1 MMAMKKLYKTLLALP
16 FAGCLVVGASQA
28 QEVKELN
35 FGIISTESSQNLK
48 NKWEPLLADMS
59 RKTGY
64 KVKSFFAPD
73 YAGIIQGMRFNK
85 VDLALF
91 GNNSA
96 MEAVDRANGEVIYQ
110 LVNKEGQPGYWSLL
124 ITHKDSP
131 VNSVEQMLAQAENL
145 NFGNGDPNSTSG
157 YQVPGYYVFAKNNV
171 EPNKIFKR
179 SLNGNHEVNALS
191 VANKQLDVA
200 TFNTGAMDRLS
211 RSHPEKAE
219 KLKVIW
225 QSPLIPDNPIVWRA
239 DLPDETKLV
248 IKTFFD
254 TYGDEAAELQLLNG
268 MNLSKFKASSND
280 QLLPIRQLDLFQ
292 QRSAIATDA
301 RLSQQQ
307 KREKTALLDAELEK
321 ISLRMQ
327 ALEKNQS

>member
-110 LVNKEGQPGYWSLL
+110 LVNKEG
-124 ITHKDSP
+124 
-131 VNSVEQMLAQAENL
+131 
-145 NFGNGDPNSTSG
+145 
-157 YQVPGYYVFAKNNV
+157 
-171 EPNKIFKR
+171 
-179 SLNGNHEVNALS
+179 
-191 VANKQLDVA
+191 
-200 TFNTGAMDRLS
+200 
-211 RSHPEKAE
+211 
-219 KLKVIW
+219 
-225 QSPLIPDNPIVWRA
+225 
-239 DLPDETKLV
+239 
-248 IKTFFD
+248 
-254 TYGDEAAELQLLNG
+254 
-268 MNLSKFKASSND
+268 
-280 QLLPIRQLDLFQ
+280 
-292 QRSAIATDA
+292 
-301 RLSQQQ
+301 
-307 KREKTALLDAELEK
+307 
-321 ISLRMQ
+321 
-327 ALEKNQS
+327 

>member
-1 MMAMKKLYKTLLALP
+1 MMAMKNLCKTLMLFP
-16 FAGCLVVGASQA
+16 FTASLIMGVAQA

-64 KVKSFFAPD
+64 KVKGFFAPD

-96 MEAVDRANGEVIYQ
+96 MEAIDRAKGEVIYQ

-124 ITHKDSP
+124 ITHTDSP
-131 VNSVEQMLAQAENL
+131 INSVEDMLAQAKNL

-157 YQVPGYYVFAKNNV
+157 YLVPGYYVFAQNNV

-179 SLNGNHEVNALS
+179 SMNGNHEINALS

-200 TFNTGAMDRLS
+200 TFNTGGMGRLKK
-211 RSHPEKAE
+211 SHPDKAE
-219 KLKVIW
+219 QLKVIW
-225 QSPLIPDNPIVWRA
+225 QSPLIPDNPIVWRT
-239 DLPDETKLV
+239 DISDEEKGA
-248 IKTFFD
+248 IKAFFD
-254 TYGDEAAELQLLNG
+254 SYGDQADEMEVLNG
-268 MNLSKFKASSND
+268 IGLSKFKPSNND
-280 QLLPIRQLDLFQ
+280 QLLPIRQLDLFKK
-292 QRSAIATDA
+292 RSVIAGDEK
-301 RLSQQQ
+301 LSPEQ
-307 KREKTALLDAELEK
+307 KQEKMAPLDAELQK
-321 ISLRMQ
+321 ISLRMK
-327 ALEKNQS
+327 ALESKQS

>member
-1 MMAMKKLYKTLLALP
+1 MKNLYKTLKALP
-16 FAGCLVVGASQA
+16 VVACLVAGAAHA
-28 QEVKELN
+28 QDIKELN

-48 NKWEPLLADMS
+48 SKWEPLLEDMS

-96 MEAVDRANGEVIYQ
+96 MEAVDRAKGEVIYQ
-110 LVNKEGQPGYWSLL
+110 LVGKDGQPGYWSLL
-124 ITHKDSP
+124 VAHKDSP
-131 VNSVEQMLAQAENL
+131 VNSVEDMLAQAANL

-157 YQVPGYYVFAKNNV
+157 YLVPGYYVFGKNNV

-179 SLNGNHEVNALS
+179 SMNGNHEVNALS

-200 TFNTGAMDRLS
+200 TFNTSGMARLKN
-211 RSHPEKAE
+211 SHPDKAD

-225 QSPLIPDNPIVWRA
+225 QSPLIPDNPIVWRTDISSEA
-239 DLPDETKLV
+239 KTA
-248 IKTFFD
+248 IKAFFD
-254 TYGDEAAELQLLNG
+254 DYGDEAAELEVLHG
-268 MNLSKFKASSND
+268 MGLSKFKPSNND
-280 QLLPIRQLDLFQ
+280 QLLPIRQLDLFK
-292 QRSAIATDA
+292 QRTAIMGNEK
-301 RLSQQQ
+301 LSSGQ
-307 KREKTALLDAELEK
+307 KEEQVAPLDAELEK
-321 ISLRMQ
+321 ISLRMKT
-327 ALEKNQS
+327 LESSQS

>member
-1 MMAMKKLYKTLLALP
+1 MAMKNLHKTLAVFPLTA
-16 FAGCLVVGASQA
+16 CLVMGVVQA

-48 NKWEPLLADMS
+48 SKWEPLLEDMS

-96 MEAVDRANGEVIYQ
+96 MEAVDRAKAEVIYQ

-124 ITHKDSP
+124 ITQKDSP
-131 VNSVEQMLAQAENL
+131 INNVEDMLAQAKNL

-157 YQVPGYYVFAKNNV
+157 YLVPGYYVFAKNNV

-200 TFNTGAMDRLS
+200 TFNTGGMERLEK
-211 RSHPEKAE
+211 SHPDKAAL
-219 KLKVIW
+219 LKVIW
-225 QSPLIPDNPIVWRA
+225 QSPLIPDNPIVWRTDISEDA
-239 DLPDETKLV
+239 KKA
-248 IKTFFD
+248 INSFFD
-254 TYGDEAAELQLLNG
+254 SYGDEAAEMKVLNDMG
-268 MNLSKFKASSND
+268 LSKFKNSNND
-280 QLLPIRQLDLFQ
+280 QLLPIRQLDLFK
-292 QRSAIATDA
+292 QRSAIAGDEK
-301 RLSQQQ
+301 LSPGQ
-307 KREKTALLDAELEK
+307 KEEKIAPLDAELEK

-327 ALEKNQS
+327 ALENSSS

>member
-1 MMAMKKLYKTLLALP
+1 MKKIYKVLATLPLTVSMLMGVA
-16 FAGCLVVGASQA
+16 QA

-48 NKWEPLLADMS
+48 NKWEPLLAEMS
-59 RKTGY
+59 KKTGY
-64 KVKSFFAPD
+64 QVKGFFAPD

-96 MEAVDRANGEVIYQ
+96 MEAVDRAKGEVIYQ

-131 VNSVEQMLAQAENL
+131 INSVEEMLAQAANL

-157 YQVPGYYVFAKNNV
+157 YLVPGYYVFAQNNV

-179 SLNGNHEVNALS
+179 SMNGNHEVNALS

-200 TFNTGAMDRLS
+200 TFNTGAMERLKKNS
-211 RSHPEKAE
+211 PDKAE

-225 QSPLIPDNPIVWRA
+225 KSPLIPDNPIVWRT
-239 DLPDETKLV
+239 DLSDDAKRA
-248 IKTFFD
+248 IKMFFD
-254 TYGDEAAELQLLNG
+254 AYGDEAVDMKVLNDMG
-268 MNLSKFKASSND
+268 LSKFKPSDND
-280 QLLPIRQLDLFQ
+280 QLLPIRQLDLFK
-292 QRSAIATDA
+292 QRSAIVSDEK
-301 RLSQQQ
+301 LSAAQ
-307 KREKTALLDAELEK
+307 KEEKIAPLDAELEK
-321 ISLRMQ
+321 ISLRMKE
-327 ALEKNQS
+327 LGKTPS

>member
-1 MMAMKKLYKTLLALP
+1 MKNLYKTLKTLP
-16 FAGCLVVGASQA
+16 VVACLVAGAAHA
-28 QEVKELN
+28 QDVKELN

-48 NKWEPLLADMS
+48 SKWEPLLEDMS

-96 MEAVDRANGEVIYQ
+96 MEAVDRAKAEVIYQ
-110 LVNKEGQPGYWSLL
+110 LVSKDGQPGYWSLL
-124 ITHKDSP
+124 VAHKDSP
-131 VNSVEQMLAQAENL
+131 VNSVEDMLAQAANL

-157 YQVPGYYVFAKNNV
+157 YLVPGYYVFGKNNV

-179 SLNGNHEVNALS
+179 SMNGNHEVNALS

-200 TFNTGAMDRLS
+200 TFNNVGLEHLKN
-211 RSHPEKAE
+211 SHPDKAE

-225 QSPLIPDNPIVWRA
+225 QSPLIPDNPIVWRT
-239 DLPDETKLV
+239 DISDETKTA
-248 IKTFFD
+248 IKAFFD
-254 TYGDEAAELQLLNG
+254 AYGDEAAELEVLHG
-268 MNLSKFKASSND
+268 MDLSKFKPSNND
-280 QLLPIRQLDLFQ
+280 QLLPIRQLDLFK
-292 QRSAIATDA
+292 QRTAIMGNEK
-301 RLSQQQ
+301 LSSGQ
-307 KREKTALLDAELEK
+307 KEEQVAPLDAELEK
-321 ISLRMQ
+321 ISLRMKT
-327 ALEKNQS
+327 LESSQS